1 MDSWWE
7 NLDRAYAAWT
17 TAIAEA
23 GLEGKYRELEQGHLF
38 WADTDLPDSPNL
50 LNTDSLASLP
60 LPWDHLDTGI
70 DKRWL
75 AEDLQR
81 ALAEATVPDCSFEGC
96 SHCGVCGVDFG
107 HNEVVP
113 PPPIPEFTGQFQPNP
128 NRVQRLRVR
137 FGKQGDLR
145 LLSHLDLLRLF
156 DRAIRRAAL
165 PIAYSGG
172 YHPMPRMIPA
182 SALSLGLTSEGE
194 LMDLELT
201 QAMDPQVALEQLQAQ
216 FPPDVPIYAV
226 ESVAPE
232 SPPVTEAV
240 QTAQFRV
247 QLAIVPSTASPD
259 EEAPQE
265 WQPDPAIVQTWITE
279 LLAQSSVE
287 VELTSKSGKAHRV
300 NLRERLQTL
309 EWVGL
314 SDRHLATQQPLETPS
329 ILLDYEGNYRNDGN
343 LLRPEHLLMML
354 ETIAQDRG
362 LELQLLHAHRL
373 SIGL

>member
-1 MDSWWE
+1 
-7 NLDRAYAAWT
+7 
-17 TAIAEA
+17 
-23 GLEGKYRELEQGHLF
+23 
-38 WADTDLPDSPNL
+38 
-50 LNTDSLASLP
+50 
-60 LPWDHLDTGI
+60 
-70 DKRWL
+70 
-75 AEDLQR
+75 
-81 ALAEATVPDCSFEGC
+81 
-96 SHCGVCGVDFG
+96 
-107 HNEVVP
+107 
-113 PPPIPEFTGQFQPNP
+113 
-128 NRVQRLRVR
+128 
-137 FGKQGDLR
+137 
-145 LLSHLDLLRLF
+145 
-156 DRAIRRAAL
+156 
-165 PIAYSGG
+165 
-172 YHPMPRMIPA
+172 MIPA

-194 LMDLELT
+194 LIDLELT
-201 QAMDPQVALEQLQAQ
+201 EEMDSQVALEQLQAQ

-226 ESVAPE
+226 ESVAPD
-232 SPPVTEAV
+232 SPSVTEAI
-240 QTAQFRV
+240 QTAQFRI
-247 QLAIVPSTASPD
+247 QLAIVPSQVDPESEPELPSESSSASTSAEPV
-259 EEAPQE
+259 
-265 WQPDPAIVQTWITE
+265 DPAIVQTWISE